1 MASEEHEQLGV
12 PFALPSDVDDWIDE
26 EAARRDESREE
37 VRRRLVAAVHATMV
51 DDGEHARPASE
62 TDLET
67 LQSHLETQ
75 REEFADLLEDVRER
89 VIQVKREADRKA
101 PAAHGHEEYATADDL
116 REVRDTLADLEET
129 THTGFDNF
137 EEILEGMVDDID
149 ELDDRSTILANAIVD
164 LREHRSARSVRE
176 RRRAAVEELQL
187 AANRLG
193 INRAACEECS
203 SNVTIGLLTRP
214 ECPHCDCSFT
224 DVSTKSSL
232 FGSHTLE
239 TGELPALEGAVDGA
253 VSEGA
258 GNEDGDRNGDDD
270 PTLESVV
277 EGERLFESIADRE
290 AEESSESGADAR

>member
-26 EAARRDESREE
+26 EAARRNESREE

-51 DDGEHARPASE
+51 DDGETEHARPASE

-67 LQSHLETQ
+67 LRSQLENQ

-101 PAAHGHEEYATADDL
+101 PATHSHDEYATADDL

-129 THTGFDNF
+129 TRTGFDNF
-137 EEILEGMVDDID
+137 EEILEGLVDDLD
-149 ELDDRSTILANAIVD
+149 ELDDRSTILANAIVE
-164 LREHRSARSVRE
+164 LRDRRSARAARE

-193 INRAACEECS
+193 INRAACEECAS
-203 SNVTIGLLTRP
+203 DVTMSLLTHP
-214 ECPHCDCSFT
+214 ECPHCGCSFA
-224 DVSTKSSL
+224 DVSTRSSL

-239 TGELPALEGAVDGA
+239 TGDPPALEGAGVDA
-253 VSEGA
+253 VGDA
-258 GNEDGDRNGDDD
+258 IEDGDR
-270 PTLESVV
+270 TVESAD
-277 EGERLFESIADRE
+277 EGALESIADTE
-290 AEESSESGADAR
+290 SEESAGREDDT

>member
-1 MASEEHEQLGV
+1 MASEEHERLGV

-26 EAARRDESREE
+26 EAARRDESREA
-37 VRRRLVAAVHATMV
+37 VCRRLVAAVHGTMV

-67 LQSHLETQ
+67 LQSQLETQ

-89 VIQVKREADRKA
+89 VIQVKREGDRKA
-101 PAAHGHEEYATADDL
+101 PAAHAHEEYATAAEL
-116 REVRDTLADLEET
+116 REVQDTLADLEKT
-129 THTGFDNF
+129 TQTGFDNF

-149 ELDDRSTILANAIVD
+149 ELDDRSTILANAVVD

-239 TGELPALEGAVDGA
+239 TGDPTALEGAGVDA
-253 VSEGA
+253 VGDEIEGR
-258 GNEDGDRNGDDD
+258 DRTVEPADEG
-270 PTLESVV
+270 TL
-277 EGERLFESIADRE
+277 ESIADTE
-290 AEESSESGADAR
+290 SEESAGREDDT

>member
-1 MASEEHEQLGV
+1 MASEEHEQLDV

-26 EAARRDESREE
+26 EAARRDESREA
-37 VRRRLVAAVHATMV
+37 VCRRLVAAVHATIV
-51 DDGEHARPASE
+51 DDGGTEHARPASE

-67 LQSHLETQ
+67 LQSQLETQ

-89 VIQVKREADRKA
+89 VIQVKREGDRKA
-101 PAAHGHEEYATADDL
+101 PAAHAHEEYATAAAL
-116 REVRDTLADLEET
+116 REVQDTLADLEKT
-129 THTGFDNF
+129 TRTGFDNF
-137 EEILEGMVDDID
+137 EEILDGMVDDID
-149 ELDDRSTILANAIVD
+149 ELDDRSTILANAIVG
-164 LREHRSARSVRE
+164 LREHRSTRSVRE

-193 INRAACEECS
+193 VNRAACEECS

-239 TGELPALEGAVDGA
+239 TGDPPALEGASVDA
-253 VSEGA
+253 VGDVI
-258 GNEDGDRNGDDD
+258 EDGDR
-270 PTLESVV
+270 TVESTD
-277 EGERLFESIADRE
+277 EGALESIADTESEASAGRE
-290 AEESSESGADAR
+290 NDT

>member
-26 EAARRDESREE
+26 EAARRDESREA
-37 VRRRLVAAVHATMV
+37 VCRRLVAAVHATMV

-67 LQSHLETQ
+67 LQSQLETQ

-89 VIQVKREADRKA
+89 VIQVKREGDRKA
-101 PAAHGHEEYATADDL
+101 PAAHAHEEYATAAEL
-116 REVRDTLADLEET
+116 REVQDTLADLEKT
-129 THTGFDNF
+129 TQTGFDNF

-149 ELDDRSTILANAIVD
+149 ELDDRSTILANAVVD
-164 LREHRSARSVRE
+164 LRERRSARSVRE

-239 TGELPALEGAVDGA
+239 TGDPPSLEGADVEA
-253 VSEGA
+253 VGDEIEGR
-258 GNEDGDRNGDDD
+258 DRTVESADEG
-270 PTLESVV
+270 TL
-277 EGERLFESIADRE
+277 ESIADTE
-290 AEESSESGADAR
+290 SEESAGREDDT